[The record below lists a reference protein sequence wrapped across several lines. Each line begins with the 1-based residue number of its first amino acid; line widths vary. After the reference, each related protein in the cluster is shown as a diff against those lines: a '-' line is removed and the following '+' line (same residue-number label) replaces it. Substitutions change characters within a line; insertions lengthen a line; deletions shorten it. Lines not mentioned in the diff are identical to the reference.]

1 MRRIA
6 ILSDIHAN
14 LPALEAVW
22 ADVEREEISEVYHL
36 GDLVGYNP
44 YPAETVAFVREKQIP
59 GLAGNY
65 DLAVAGRD
73 PDPVAA
79 YLKKGISAVGRT
91 AYDWTRK
98 RVSDEDCEFL
108 LGLPLRLD
116 LEIEGLRLTLVHGSP
131 QSIREYLYPDAP
143 EEKLRGLL
151 SPTGAD
157 LLLCGH
163 THKPMVRPVD
173 GRLVVNPGSV
183 GKPKDGDPRAGYLI
197 LNLEDGRV
205 EPELR
210 RVVYPVDKVAALIR
224 RTDLPPAMA
233 DSLERGV
240 SA

>member
-6 ILSDIHAN
+6 VLSDIHAN

-22 ADVEREEISEVYHL
+22 ADLEREKISEVYHL

-44 YPAETVAFVREKQIP
+44 YPAETIAFVREKKIP

-65 DLAVAGRD
+65 DLAVVGQD
-73 PDPVAA
+73 PEPIET
-79 YLKKGISAVGRT
+79 YLKKGISAVGRA
-91 AYDWTRK
+91 AYQWTRD
-98 RVSDEDCEFL
+98 RVSVKDREFL
-108 LGLPLRLD
+108 LSLPLSLD
-116 LEIEGLRLTLVHGSP
+116 LEIEGLRLALVHGSP
-131 QSIREYLYPDAP
+131 QSVREYLYPDVS
-143 EEKLRGLL
+143 EEKLRDLL
-151 SPTGAD
+151 APTGPD

-173 GRLVVNPGSV
+173 GRLVINPGSV

-197 LNLEDGRV
+197 LNLEAGRA

-210 RVVYPVDKVAALIR
+210 RVVYPVDEVAALIR
-224 RTDLPPAMA
+224 RTDLPPTMA
-233 DSLERGV
+233 DSLERGA